1 VRHVHFIG
9 IGGTAMGTL
18 AVMLK
23 RRGVDVQ
30 GSDQVIYPPMS
41 DVLSAEGI
49 EPFDDF
55 RPEQISSD
63 VDLVIVG
70 NAISRG
76 NVELEAVLDQKMTYA
91 SLPEVIRN
99 QFLWGSRSF
108 VVAGTHGKTTT
119 AALVA
124 WLLTQAGRDP
134 SLLMGGVAKNFGASH
149 RLGRGREFVIEG
161 DEYDSAFFDKTA
173 KFLKYLPDVA
183 VVGNLEFDHADIF
196 DDLDAIRIEFRR
208 LVRLIPGQ
216 GLLIVGA
223 DSDEAFALR
232 GEAHCRVES
241 FGLSSDADW
250 KAVSIT
256 PVETGTKFLIE
267 RDDEPFVRIT
277 SPLLGDYN
285 VRNVLAAT
293 AMAAAAG
300 VDAKDIANGVATF
313 EGVKRRLES
322 LGEVRGVTLYDD
334 FAHHPTAVAETLA
347 AVRAAYPGRRIW
359 AIFEPRSAT
368 ACRRLVEADLVSAL
382 MNADEVVLAP
392 VYRKTV
398 AEAMR
403 LSPERVIAMLT
414 TNGVRARYLSEVEEI
429 VKVVA
434 EEAREGDQIVIMS
447 NGAFAGIHNK
457 LLTALSVA

>member
-1 VRHVHFIG
+1 
-9 IGGTAMGTL
+9 M
-18 AVMLK
+18 
-23 RRGVDVQ
+23 
-30 GSDQVIYPPMS
+30 
-41 DVLSAEGI
+41 
-49 EPFDDF
+49 
-55 RPEQISSD
+55 
-63 VDLVIVG
+63 
-70 NAISRG
+70 
-76 NVELEAVLDQKMTYA
+76 ELEAVLDQKMAYA
-91 SLPEVIRN
+91 SLPEVVRN
-99 QFLWGSRSF
+99 QFLWDSRSF

-124 WLLTQAGRDP
+124 WLLTYAGRDP

-196 DDLDAIRIEFRR
+196 DDLDAIRLEFRR

-232 GEAHCRVES
+232 DEAHCPVES
-241 FGLSSDADW
+241 FGLSSGADW

-256 PVETGTKFLIE
+256 TGETGTKFLIE
-267 RDDEPFVRIT
+267 RDGEPFVRIT

-293 AMAAAAG
+293 AMVAAAG

-322 LGEVRGVTLYDD
+322 LGELHGVTLY
-334 FAHHPTAVAETLA
+334 
-347 AVRAAYPGRRIW
+347 
-359 AIFEPRSAT
+359 
-368 ACRRLVEADLVSAL
+368 
-382 MNADEVVLAP
+382 
-392 VYRKTV
+392 
-398 AEAMR
+398 
-403 LSPERVIAMLT
+403 LSL
-414 TNGVRARYLSEVEEI
+414 
-429 VKVVA
+429 
-434 EEAREGDQIVIMS
+434 
-447 NGAFAGIHNK
+447 IHI
-457 LLTALSVA
+457 

>member
-1 VRHVHFIG
+1 
-9 IGGTAMGTL
+9 
-18 AVMLK
+18 
-23 RRGVDVQ
+23 
-30 GSDQVIYPPMS
+30 MS
-41 DVLSAEGI
+41 DVLAAEGI

-55 RPEQISSD
+55 RPEQISGD

-76 NVELEAVLDQKMTYA
+76 NVELEAVLDQKMAYA
-91 SLPEVIRN
+91 SLPEVVRN
-99 QFLWGSRSF
+99 QFLWDSRSF

-124 WLLTQAGRDP
+124 WLLTHAGRDP

-196 DDLDAIRIEFRR
+196 DDLDAIRLEFRR

-232 GEAHCRVES
+232 DEAHCRVES
-241 FGLSSDADW
+241 FGLSSGADW

-256 PVETGTKFLIE
+256 TVEIGTEFWIE

-382 MNADEVVLAP
+382 MKADEVVLAP

-414 TNGVRARYLSEVEEI
+414 TNGVRARYLSEVEDI

>member
-1 VRHVHFIG
+1 
-9 IGGTAMGTL
+9 M
-18 AVMLK
+18 
-23 RRGVDVQ
+23 
-30 GSDQVIYPPMS
+30 
-41 DVLSAEGI
+41 
-49 EPFDDF
+49 
-55 RPEQISSD
+55 
-63 VDLVIVG
+63 
-70 NAISRG
+70 
-76 NVELEAVLDQKMTYA
+76 
-91 SLPEVIRN
+91 
-99 QFLWGSRSF
+99 
-108 VVAGTHGKTTT
+108 
-119 AALVA
+119 
-124 WLLTQAGRDP
+124 
-134 SLLMGGVAKNFGASH
+134 
-149 RLGRGREFVIEG
+149 
-161 DEYDSAFFDKTA
+161 
-173 KFLKYLPDVA
+173 
-183 VVGNLEFDHADIF
+183 
-196 DDLDAIRIEFRR
+196 
-208 LVRLIPGQ
+208 
-216 GLLIVGA
+216 
-223 DSDEAFALR
+223 
-232 GEAHCRVES
+232 
-241 FGLSSDADW
+241 
-250 KAVSIT
+250 
-256 PVETGTKFLIE
+256 
-267 RDDEPFVRIT
+267 RIT

-382 MNADEVVLAP
+382 MKADEVVLAP

-414 TNGVRARYLSEVEEI
+414 TNGVRARYLSEVEDI